1 MSEQIN
7 VPFNPLR
14 RKVSLRFRLTVYEY
28 LFLLPWPPLPQKWKE
43 CRQSR
48 NRPPLPGSYGRISR
62 MCAVQCKGDNSSG
75 RKLLFLQSRRNDP
88 DGVFAWWKFEK
99 TKAENP
105 ILRLIGKNYCK
116 ESSNDEVSSTVKGCV
131 IIMLLALVNV
141 SLALFLTVTFV
152 AEISSPEITVSVV
165 TVLSLK

>member
-1 MSEQIN
+1 
-7 VPFNPLR
+7 
-14 RKVSLRFRLTVYEY
+14 
-28 LFLLPWPPLPQKWKE
+28 
-43 CRQSR
+43 
-48 NRPPLPGSYGRISR
+48 